1 MTTCIIQSNATSEVE
16 VIRHK
21 DMSIGIHPGFSVLFW
36 LDENDDPQ
44 TRIID
49 HNTHYVT
56 CM

>member
-36 LDENDDPQ
+36 LDEDDEPQ